1 MRVHEGSVNIL
12 YGMRAVLDFL
22 ATVARELG
30 KALGETL
37 GLFRGDELLFWVPWE
52 DIATRLI
59 VSVLI
64 VLIVLVAYRVVRRA
78 LRLALK
84 HTPLSDE
91 AGAPAVMAL
100 RYLMFLLGG
109 LGVLAQL
116 GVRQDF
122 LTNTAFAALFAFLFY
137 VVWAVANRLLTNAV
151 RRTGV
156 DRSLVQ
162 LLRNVTAVLIGAIAV
177 IAVLNQFEIDVLGA
191 VAALGIVGIAVG
203 FAAQETLSNF
213 ISGIT
218 LLVERPFR
226 IGDWVE
232 VSGKVGRVAQI
243 TLRTTRVVDRNNV
256 LISIPNASIA
266 SSDIVNLTAG
276 GPLRVRVDVGI
287 AYKESARQ
295 ARDVILPVMK
305 GHDKVLGGPGL
316 DPSVLM
322 DALGDSSVD
331 LRLLYWIAPHD
342 IATQPRISAEIL
354 EGCKEALDE
363 AGIEIPFPHLQLFV
377 DEAKGLPPVLEPLYL
392 RAREGGS

>member
-1 MRVHEGSVNIL
+1 
-12 YGMRAVLDFL
+12 VLL
-22 ATVARELG
+22 AA
-30 KALGETL
+30 A
-37 GLFRGDELLFWVPWE
+37 
-52 DIATRLI
+52 I
-59 VSVLI
+59 
-64 VLIVLVAYRVVRRA
+64 LVAQFVLGGLSAAATDPAVVALVPLSVVPALVLAVYVRRA
-78 LRLALK
+78 GVTGGA
-84 HTPLSDE
+84 PLSLL
-91 AGAPAVMAL
+91 VVT
-100 RYLMFLLGG
+100 FLLGV
-109 LGVLAQL
+109 LGVLGQL

-122 LTNTAFAALFAFLFY
+122 LANTALAALFAFVFY
-137 VVWAVANRLLTNAV
+137 VLWAVLNRLLIDAV

-156 DRSLVQ
+156 DRSLIQ
-162 LLRNVTAVLIGAIAV
+162 LLRNVTAVLVGAFAI

-276 GPLRVRVDVGI
+276 GPLRVRLDIGI

-295 ARDVILPVMK
+295 AREVILPVVAA
-305 GHDKVLGGPGL
+305 HDKVLGGPGL
-316 DPSVLM
+316 EPKVLM
-322 DALGDSSVD
+322 DALDDSSVN
-331 LRLLYWIAPHD
+331 LRILFWIAPHD
-342 IATQPRISAEIL
+342 IATQPGVSAHIL

-377 DEAKGLPPVLEPLYL
+377 DEAKGLPPVLEPFYRK
-392 RAREGGS
+392 RAAERPDA